1 MKKIITLVLLISSF
15 LFSKQTQA
23 QCSLN
28 LVSTT
33 NVLCFGM
40 NNGNISVSMAN
51 SSNFNLQPGNVNNTN
66 GVFGGLTAGT
76 YTITGTDNALCTSS
90 TITTIYQPTVLVINS
105 VNFTNLTCF
114 GSNDGQ
120 IAVTATGGS
129 GIHTFSITPLGPQTN
144 MTGIFNNLS
153 ALTYTITVTDANNCT
168 NTTTVSLTQPP
179 LLVPTISSSTNPSCV
194 PGCDGTATLTATGG
208 TPPYTYTILPAGPL
222 QPSSG
227 NFTTLCDGNIYTITV
242 SDGNSCTG
250 ATTIILSTPNSPI
263 ITVTAQT
270 PVSCFGA
277 CDGLAQ
283 VTTIVGIVYTIA
295 GPGTPVV
302 NATGAASSLCAGI
315 YTITGMDAN
324 SCSATTTVTIT
335 QPTLISFISGVVTNV
350 SCNGGNDGVA
360 IVAANGGIGAI
371 TYSISPNIGIQNPA
385 GTFNGL
391 VVSNYTITGTDANLC
406 TATTTVVITQPP
418 AVLNNITSSTAP
430 SCVPGCDGTV
440 TLTATG
446 GTPSYTYSI
455 VPIGPTSP
463 SFGNFV
469 GLCAG
474 TNYTVTTTDANG
486 CTATTTIILTS
497 PPSPVIA
504 ITSSTNPTCVP
515 GCDGSATVTPILGGV
530 YTITPSGTI
539 NAASGWAGALC
550 AGTTY
555 TIVVS
560 DVNGCTGTTTITFAS
575 PSFPVINIS
584 SSTIPS
590 CVPGCDAVAITN
602 ASGGTPPYAYSIS
615 PNGNMN
621 PTNGIATGLCGGMS
635 YTVTATDNNNCLANT
650 ILFIPNPIPPSNIV
664 SSISNP
670 TCVGGCIGF
679 INPSA
684 FGGTGPYTYTISGN
698 IFNNLCAGSYTIQ
711 ATDANYCTI
720 STIETLINNP
730 FNPSIQ
736 AGIITSLGSI
746 TSSPSGGTP
755 PYQFSLNGSPF
766 STTNSFNSLCSG
778 TYTLT
783 VKDNFGAGC
792 LKDTIVTIVADT
804 TFPGGSVTPFIV
816 NPTCSLSTNG
826 MISLIVTPANTY
838 QYLWNTNDTTSFLNN
853 IGAGNFSVNI
863 KNPAN
868 ECISVIIPVSS
879 IGSNCG
885 NISGTVYFDSISNC
899 MQDISEHGI
908 PNTMIITN
916 PGNYITYTDANGDY
930 SYNQLPYGTYTISH
944 QNNINAYY
952 THCGNNQNFTLNALN
967 TNQINHY
974 GDTATVNLDYSIFLN
989 YNSCFIVP
997 SPVKSKQIIA
1007 YHNNPTYSSTGTVYA
1022 VFDSI
1027 NHYVNSNPTHTSI
1040 SGDTVF
1046 WNLTNINAWYNA
1058 AIQINF
1064 TFPTSYTSANT
1075 FPFTIGLSNLQYLDT
1090 NQLNNQINYTIPF
1103 CNSYD
1108 PNDKHVAPKGEGPNG
1123 NILAS
1128 DLLLTYNINFQ
1139 NTGNA
1144 PAYNIVI
1151 EDTLSDKLDI
1161 TTFNVLQSSHPYQL
1175 EVVNNQIIKWK
1186 FFNIMLPDSTTNEPA
1201 SHGHIHY
1208 QIRQKNGNQIG
1219 DVIKNKAYIYFDY
1232 NPPIITNET
1241 VNTIYQP
1248 TGIKNT
1254 TAVRNQVV
1262 IYPNPASTE
1271 VFIDAEK
1278 SFTQFTLYNQQMSIV
1293 NSQSFASTKSKKV
1306 DISTLSNGI
1315 YFIKTNNGEMKK
1327 LVVQR

>member
-1 MKKIITLVLLISSF
+1 MKKLCAILSMCMLLLCAKTIS
-15 LFSKQTQA
+15 A
-23 QCSLN
+23 QCTLN
-28 LVSTT
+28 VVSTT
-33 NVLCFGM
+33 N
-40 NNGNISVSMAN
+40 A
-51 SSNFNLQPGNVNNTN
+51 
-66 GVFGGLTAGT
+66 
-76 YTITGTDNALCTSS
+76 
-90 TITTIYQPTVLVINS
+90 
-105 VNFTNLTCF
+105 TCF
-114 GSNDGQ
+114 GLADGS
-120 IAVTATGGS
+120 ATVEMTNSTSYTLLPLNVTNS
-129 GIHTFSITPLGPQTN
+129 S
-144 MTGIFNNLS
+144 GIFNNLTAQS
-153 ALTYTITVTDANNCT
+153 YTVTATDMNLC
-168 NTTTVSLTQPP
+168 TTTTIVNVTQPP
-179 LLVPTISSSTNPSCV
+179 ALVYNISSTTNPSCV
-194 PGCDGTATLTATGG
+194 PGCDGTALTSASGG
-208 TPPYTYTILPAGPL
+208 ISPYVY
-222 QPSSG
+222 S
-227 NFTTLCDGNIYTITV
+227 
-242 SDGNSCTG
+242 
-250 ATTIILSTPNSPI
+250 ILSPATINPTTGLATALCAGMTY
-263 ITVTAQT
+263 TVTA
-270 PVSCFGA
+270 
-277 CDGLAQ
+277 
-283 VTTIVGIVYTIA
+283 
-295 GPGTPVV
+295 
-302 NATGAASSLCAGI
+302 
-315 YTITGMDAN
+315 
-324 SCSATTTVTIT
+324 
-335 QPTLISFISGVVTNV
+335 
-350 SCNGGNDGVA
+350 
-360 IVAANGGIGAI
+360 
-371 TYSISPNIGIQNPA
+371 
-385 GTFNGL
+385 
-391 VVSNYTITGTDANLC
+391 TD
-406 TATTTVVITQPP
+406 V
-418 AVLNNITSSTAP
+418 
-430 SCVPGCDGTV
+430 
-440 TLTATG
+440 
-446 GTPSYTYSI
+446 
-455 VPIGPTSP
+455 
-463 SFGNFV
+463 
-469 GLCAG
+469 
-474 TNYTVTTTDANG
+474 NG
-486 CTATTTIILTS
+486 CTATTTVS
-497 PPSPVIA
+497 PINPSSPVI
-504 ITSSTNPTCVP
+504 SVVSVTNPTCVP
-515 GCDGSATVTPILGGV
+515 GCDGSATVSPVVGGIFNISPFASMNQNGFGSLCAGIT
-530 YTITPSGTI
+530 YTIT
-539 NAASGWAGALC
+539 
-550 AGTTY
+550 
-555 TIVVS
+555 VS
-560 DVNGCTGTTTITFAS
+560 DANGCTGTTTTQMLNPNS
-575 PSFPVINIS
+575 PIVAINS
-584 SSTIPS
+584 SINPS
-590 CVPGCDAVAITN
+590 CVPGCDGQAIATAAGSN
-602 ASGGTPPYAYSIS
+602 PPFIYSI
-615 PNGNMN
+615 
-621 PTNGIATGLCGGMS
+621 
-635 YTVTATDNNNCLANT
+635 
-650 ILFIPNPIPPSNIV
+650 FPS
-664 SSISNP
+664 
-670 TCVGGCIGF
+670 GF
-679 INPSA
+679 INSNNGVA
-684 FGGTGPYTYTISGN
+684 
-698 IFNNLCAGSYTIQ
+698 NNLCAGSIYTIQ
-711 ATDANYCTI
+711 ASDANGCTATTTLTLSSPNSPIVSLSSLTNPSCALGCDGTAQIQAIPFGGITYSISQPANIIATGFAFSLCAGSYTVIATDANGCTG
-720 STIETLINNP
+720 STVFFPVTSP
-730 FNPSIQ
+730 YNPSIQ
-736 AGIITSLGSI
+736 AGVNTTIGSI
-746 TSSPSGGTP
+746 SSSPIGGTP

-783 VKDNFGAGC
+783 IKDSYGAGC

-1186 FFNIMLPDSTTNEPA
+1186 FYNIMLPDSTTNEPA

-1241 VNTIYQP
+1241 INTIYQP

-1254 TAVRNQVV
+1254 TAIRNQVV

-1271 VFIDAEK
+1271 VYIDAAEAF
-1278 SFTQFTLYNQQMSIV
+1278 SQFTLYNQQMSIL

-1306 DISTLSNGI
+1306 DISSLSNGI